1 MTQIPSKLLDCI
13 DELDAA
19 DDLLQALL
27 LLVAAHVEKAYSTPL
42 CAVLA
47 EAQNHVLKAR
57 NMFE

>member
-27 LLVAAHVEKAYSTPL
+27 LLITAHVEEAYSTPL
-42 CAVLA
+42 SAVLA
-47 EAQNHVLKAR
+47 EAQSHVLKAR
-57 NMFE
+57 NLFE